1 MMTYINLKPKASITQ
16 KGKILGAFSLRSG
29 IRQGYTLL
37 PLLLKNCCHYP
48 IKLEIK
54 AYKH

>member
-16 KGKILGAFSLRSG
+16 KGKILETFSLRSG

-37 PLLLKNCCHYP
+37 PLLFKNCLLP
-48 IKLEIK
+48 LSNKIRNKSI
-54 AYKH
+54 